1 VHHRAHDAEEPQPVP
16 TVFLLHMLAR
26 SMTALAGLS
35 GGSSGFVAAAAAA
48 AAAVDFGL
56 LGCLSQALLLL
67 SGE

>member
-1 VHHRAHDAEEPQPVP
+1 
-16 TVFLLHMLAR
+16 MLAR